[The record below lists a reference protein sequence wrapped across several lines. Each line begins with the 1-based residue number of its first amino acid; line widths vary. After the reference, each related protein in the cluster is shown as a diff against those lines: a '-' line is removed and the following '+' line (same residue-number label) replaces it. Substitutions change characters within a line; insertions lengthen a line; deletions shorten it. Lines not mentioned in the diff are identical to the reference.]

1 MPTTPFPGPPQGS
14 PHDPELRLSCLER
27 PRPDEVHV
35 LLLGLDGLAAALA
48 VRLLRCGVLGLNV
61 SDTAPVAAADL
72 GTGAYRPADVGRSR
86 EAALRRRLRELDP
99 RCAPVSA
106 PELFPGALLPGTVV
120 VHSSGRPA
128 PDGRLPPG
136 AVEPEA
142 WAGIDPRHPVVSLH
156 HADGVLLRWPT
167 VPWAHRPCP
176 DCVRATLEHT
186 QPRTAPHGPAAVLA
200 AWAGAAHAE
209 AVAVRLAVEVL
220 AVALDSLRRRSRGAR
235 APGAGRR
242 GTRRPLRPAVAGR
255 GVLAGAGP
263 EPVPVRARSGVSAGA
278 ARAGPARGRAVS
290 AGLPQGVEEA

>member
-1 MPTTPFPGPPQGS
+1 VPTTPFPGPPQGS

-61 SDTAPVAAADL
+61 SDAAPVAAADL

-220 AVALDSLRRRSRGAR
+220 AVALDSLCGAGAEGHGHR
-235 APGAGRR
+235 EQGGAGRAALYA
-242 GTRRPLRPAVAGR
+242 PPWPDAVSW
-255 GVLAGAGP
+255 P
-263 EPVPVRARSGVSAGA
+263 EPDRS
-278 ARAGPARGRAVS
+278 RCLC
-290 AGLPQGVEEA
+290 GLDQA

>member
-1 MPTTPFPGPPQGS
+1 VSTTPFPGPGGDHLQ
-14 PHDPELRLSCLER
+14 DLRPSCLER

-61 SDTAPVAAADL
+61 SDAAPVAAADL

-120 VHSSGRPA
+120 VHSSGRPG
-128 PDGRLPPG
+128 PDDRLPPG

-176 DCVRATLEHT
+176 DCVRATLEGRE
-186 QPRTAPHGPAAVLA
+186 PGTAPRGPGAVLA
-200 AWAGAAHAE
+200 AWAAPAHAE
-209 AVAVRLAVEVL
+209 AVAARLAVEVL
-220 AVALDSLRRRSRGAR
+220 AVALDSLCGAEAGGHGLREQGGAGCAVLFASPWPDAVSWPEPDRSRC
-235 APGAGRR
+235 
-242 GTRRPLRPAVAGR
+242 LC
-255 GVLAGAGP
+255 
-263 EPVPVRARSGVSAGA
+263 
-278 ARAGPARGRAVS
+278 
-290 AGLPQGVEEA
+290 GLDQA

>member
-1 MPTTPFPGPPQGS
+1 MPTTPFPGPRQDP
-14 PHDPELRLSCLER
+14 PHDPDLRLSCLER

-35 LLLGLDGLAAALA
+35 LILGLDGLAAALA

-61 SDTAPVAAADL
+61 SDAAPVTAADL

-120 VHSSGRPA
+120 VHSPGRSG
-128 PDGRLPPG
+128 PDDRLPPAAG
-136 AVEPEA
+136 EPEA
-142 WAGIDPRHPVVSLH
+142 WAGIDPRHPMVSLH

-176 DCVRATLEHT
+176 DCVRATLAGTE
-186 QPRTAPHGPAAVLA
+186 PRTAPHGPAAVLA
-200 AWAGAAHAE
+200 AWASAAHAE

-220 AVALDSLRRRSRGAR
+220 AVALESLCGAEDGGHGPREQGR
-235 APGAGRR
+235 A
-242 GTRRPLRPAVAGR
+242 
-255 GVLAGAGP
+255 
-263 EPVPVRARSGVSAGA
+263 
-278 ARAGPARGRAVS
+278 GRAVVFAPPWPDAVS
-290 AGLPQGVEEA
+290 WPELERSRCLCGLDQA

>member
-1 MPTTPFPGPPQGS
+1 MPTTPLPGPRQG
-14 PHDPELRLSCLER
+14 PGHGPDPGLSCLER

-35 LLLGLDGLAAALA
+35 LVLGLDGLAAALA
-48 VRLLRCGVLGLNV
+48 VRLLRCGVLGLYV
-61 SDTAPVAAADL
+61 SDPAAVTTADL

-120 VHSSGRPA
+120 VHSAAHPASAPAGRV
-128 PDGRLPPG
+128 LPG
-136 AVEPEA
+136 AAAPEA

-176 DCVRATLEHT
+176 DCVGATLGGG
-186 QPRTAPHGPAAVLA
+186 QPGEAPRGRAAVLA
-200 AWAGAAHAE
+200 AWAAPAHAE

-220 AVALDSLRRRSRGAR
+220 AVALASLCGADGREGGSAARDGARHAALYAPPWPDAVSWLRLDRSRC
-235 APGAGRR
+235 
-242 GTRRPLRPAVAGR
+242 LC
-255 GVLAGAGP
+255 
-263 EPVPVRARSGVSAGA
+263 
-278 ARAGPARGRAVS
+278 
-290 AGLPQGVEEA
+290 GLDQE